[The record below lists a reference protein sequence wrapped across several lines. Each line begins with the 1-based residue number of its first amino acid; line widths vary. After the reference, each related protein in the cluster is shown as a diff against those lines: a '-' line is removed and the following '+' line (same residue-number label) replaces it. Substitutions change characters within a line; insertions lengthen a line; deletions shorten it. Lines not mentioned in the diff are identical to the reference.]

1 MPHLRTNWRV
11 ASIWTPQITS
21 CLMRWK
27 IFLCLILMRLTKKNV
42 HTWYLDLKKSTF
54 LSEPDLR
61 HDQCGVGRE
70 ESIAEAVFRRWAWH
84 GKNVLYFSEHLGSF
98 LRVDEMGQL
107 NIMENF
113 QEKTVVKNG
122 KKVQMTF
129 CMKLHLLFDLMHAES
144 SDQCSNL
151 NICRKLPKILQ
162 IQI

>member
-1 MPHLRTNWRV
+1 M
-11 ASIWTPQITS
+11 
-21 CLMRWK
+21 
-27 IFLCLILMRLTKKNV
+27 
-42 HTWYLDLKKSTF
+42 HTWYLHLKKQTI

-61 HDQCGVGRE
+61 HDQRGVGRE
-70 ESIAEAVFRRWAWH
+70 ESIAEAVFCRWAWH

-151 NICRKLPKILQ
+151 NI
-162 IQI
+162 

>member
-1 MPHLRTNWRV
+1 M
-11 ASIWTPQITS
+11 
-21 CLMRWK
+21 
-27 IFLCLILMRLTKKNV
+27 
-42 HTWYLDLKKSTF
+42 HTWYLHLKKQTI

-61 HDQCGVGRE
+61 HDQRGVGRE
-70 ESIAEAVFRRWAWH
+70 ESVAEALFRRWAGH

-151 NICRKLPKILQ
+151 NI
-162 IQI
+162 

>member
-1 MPHLRTNWRV
+1 
-11 ASIWTPQITS
+11 
-21 CLMRWK
+21 MRQ
-27 IFLCLILMRLTKKNV
+27 TQKNV
-42 HTWYLDLKKSTF
+42 HTWYLHLKKSTI

-70 ESIAEAVFRRWAWH
+70 ESIAEAVFRWWAWH
-84 GKNVLYFSEHLGSF
+84 GKNMLYFFKHLGSF
-98 LRVDEMGQL
+98 LRVYEMGQF
-107 NIMENF
+107 NTMENF

-151 NICRKLPKILQ
+151 NI
-162 IQI
+162 